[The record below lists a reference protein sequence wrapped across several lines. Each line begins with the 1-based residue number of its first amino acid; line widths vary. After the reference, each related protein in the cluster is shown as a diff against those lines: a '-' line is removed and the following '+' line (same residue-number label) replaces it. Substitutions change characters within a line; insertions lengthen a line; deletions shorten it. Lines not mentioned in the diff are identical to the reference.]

1 MKTDV
6 QIAKIKAVIL
16 YILQFFPNGID
27 YIKLF
32 KILYF
37 AQQEHLVKY
46 GKVIVEDSFKAVKH
60 GPVPTY
66 TYKALQ
72 IAEGKPLIGDFDD
85 FLSDISVIN
94 KKVSSHALPNMSY
107 ISVADRLSLD
117 SSISKYKD
125 SDPYDLSY
133 LSHDSAWKEAWQRV
147 QDDPQ
152 KNFITL
158 IDIARAGHAS
168 EEMVKYI
175 REKQILRSALS

>member
-1 MKTDV
+1 MKTDN
-6 QIAKIKAVIL
+6 QIAKIKAALL
-16 YILQFFPNGID
+16 YILQSFPNGID

-72 IAEGKPLIGDFDD
+72 IAEGKPLPGDFND
-85 FLSDISVIN
+85 FLSNIIVEN
-94 KKVSSHALPNMSY
+94 KKVFAKAVPNMDY
-107 ISVADRLSLD
+107 ISVADKRSLD

-168 EEMVKYI
+168 EDMIRYI
-175 REKQILRSALS
+175 REKQLIRSELS

>member
-1 MKTDV
+1 MKSEI

-72 IAEGKPLIGDFDD
+72 IAEGKPLPGDFDD
-85 FLSDISVIN
+85 FLSNIMVKD
-94 KKVSSHALPNMSY
+94 KMVSATTSPDLNY
-107 ISVADRLSLD
+107 ISAADKRSLD
-117 SSISKYKD
+117 SSITKYKD

-168 EEMVKYI
+168 DDMVRYI
-175 REKQILRSALS
+175 REKQLLRNALS